1 MNKIKTNFEGQTI
14 YVGMDVHKESW
25 NLGIHLND
33 IFIRNVHQ
41 KPNPQMMVDYLHKN
55 FPGAIYKSAY
65 EAGKFG
71 FWIQRQLTSL
81 GVACLV
87 VNCRYSKIAKRQFT
101 KNRSP

>member
-33 IFIRNVHQ
+33 LFLKNVHQ
-41 KPNPQMMVDYLHKN
+41 KPNPKLMVDYLRSN
-55 FPGAIYKSAY
+55 FPGATYKSAY

-71 FWIQRQLTSL
+71 FGYNGS
-81 GVACLV
+81 
-87 VNCRYSKIAKRQFT
+87 
-101 KNRSP
+101 